1 MLPFDIPVSRTLDT
15 GGHFVCVGL
24 LGSPFILGAFYVLL
38 WSIAEPIDE
47 RWARLLP
54 DVSVV
59 MSVFNDARY
68 LVSALESVL
77 SQSDVD
83 LEFIIVDDGSTDESP
98 RLLAQ
103 FASGDPRLRVIR
115 QENAGLTRAL
125 MTGCSAASGEFIA
138 RQDADDVS
146 LPGRLAKQ
154 VQLLRS
160 DSRLVFVSCQAQV
173 IAPEGEIV
181 LSHTRPITP
190 EAGTDLLLHGG
201 SGPPGH
207 GTVMFRRDAYIRAG
221 GYRPEFYFA
230 QDCDLW
236 FRLAELGMLSY
247 SPDFLYQYRLAPGSL
262 SGSRNPVK
270 RLFADAVDE
279 CRALRMKGQSEE
291 PVLLYCR
298 TLKDRIH
305 ERSDSSEAGTMYF
318 LGRNLLKTHPLAA
331 LRYLLQSI
339 VKKPWNPKVWVCL
352 ILVPLFGVLRF
363 FRTIVRSQGT

>member
-1 MLPFDIPVSRTLDT
+1 MTSPIVDENSKHLPT
-15 GGHFVCVGL
+15 
-24 LGSPFILGAFYVLL
+24 
-38 WSIAEPIDE
+38 
-47 RWARLLP
+47 
-54 DVSVV
+54 VSVV
-59 MSVFNDARY
+59 MSVFNDAAY
-68 LVSALESVL
+68 LRRAIDGIL
-77 SQSDVD
+77 SQTGVD
-83 LEFIIVDDGSTDESP
+83 LEFIIVDDGSSDESP
-98 RLLAQ
+98 RILAEY
-103 FASGDPRLRVIR
+103 AARDHRVRVIR
-115 QENAGLTRAL
+115 QDNAGLTRAL
-125 MTGCSAASGEFIA
+125 ITGCSAASGEFIA

-181 LSHTRPITP
+181 LSHTRPTTP
-190 EAGTDLLLHGG
+190 EAATDLLLHGG

-236 FRLAELGMLSY
+236 FRLAELGQLSY

-305 ERSDSSEAGTMYF
+305 ERSDASEAGTMYF

-331 LRYLLQSI
+331 FRYLLQSVI
-339 VKKPWNPKVWVCL
+339 KRPWNLKVWACL

>member
-1 MLPFDIPVSRTLDT
+1 MPEI
-15 GGHFVCVGL
+15 
-24 LGSPFILGAFYVLL
+24 
-38 WSIAEPIDE
+38 
-47 RWARLLP
+47 
-54 DVSVV
+54 SVV

-68 LVSALESVL
+68 LAASLNSVL

-83 LEFIIVDDGSTDESP
+83 LELIVVDDGSTDDSP
-98 RLLAQ
+98 AILAR
-103 FASGDPRLRVIR
+103 FASADPRLRLVR
-115 QENAGLTRAL
+115 QMNSGLTAAL
-125 MTGCSAASGEFIA
+125 IFGCRLAVGEFIA
-138 RQDADDVS
+138 RQDADDLS
-146 LPGRLAKQ
+146 LPSRFAKQ
-154 VQLLRS
+154 VRLLRS
-160 DSRLVFVSCQAQV
+160 DPRLVFVSCQAQV

-190 EAGTDLLLHGG
+190 EAATDLLLHGG

-207 GTVMFRRDAYIRAG
+207 GTVMFRRDAYLRAG

-247 SPDFLYQYRLAPGSL
+247 SSEFLYQYRLAPGSL

-331 LRYLLQSI
+331 FRYLWQSMR
-339 VKKPWNPKVWVCL
+339 KKPVNPKVWACL
-352 ILVPLFGVLRF
+352 LMAPLFGVLRF
-363 FRTIVRSQGT
+363 FRPIVPPKGT

>member
-1 MLPFDIPVSRTLDT
+1 MPEL
-15 GGHFVCVGL
+15 
-24 LGSPFILGAFYVLL
+24 
-38 WSIAEPIDE
+38 
-47 RWARLLP
+47 
-54 DVSVV
+54 SVV

-68 LVSALESVL
+68 LAASLNSVL
-77 SQSDVD
+77 SQCDVD
-83 LEFIIVDDGSTDESP
+83 LELIVVDDGSTDDSP
-98 RLLAQ
+98 AILER
-103 FASGDPRLRVIR
+103 FAKVDPRLRILR
-115 QENAGLTRAL
+115 QVNSGLTAAL
-125 MTGCSAASGEFIA
+125 IVGCRLAVGEFIA
-138 RQDADDVS
+138 RQDADDLS
-146 LPGRLAKQ
+146 LPTRFVKQ
-154 VQLLRS
+154 VRLLRS
-160 DSRLVFVSCQAQV
+160 DPRLVFVSCQAQV

-190 EAGTDLLLHGG
+190 EAATELLLYGG

-207 GTVMFRRDAYIRAG
+207 GTVMFRRDAYILAG

-270 RLFADAVDE
+270 KLFANAVDE
-279 CRALRMKGQSEE
+279 CRASRLKGQSEE
-291 PVLLYCR
+291 SVLLYCR

-331 LRYLLQSI
+331 FRYLMQAML
-339 VKKPWNPKVWVCL
+339 KKPWNPKVWACL
-352 ILVPLFGVLRF
+352 ILTPLFGVLRL
-363 FRTIVRSQGT
+363 FRAIVRPQGT

>member
-1 MLPFDIPVSRTLDT
+1 MKTPEI
-15 GGHFVCVGL
+15 
-24 LGSPFILGAFYVLL
+24 
-38 WSIAEPIDE
+38 
-47 RWARLLP
+47 
-54 DVSVV
+54 SVV
-59 MSVFNDARY
+59 MSVYNDAAY
-68 LVSALESVL
+68 LRRAVDGIL
-77 SQSDVD
+77 SQGGVH
-83 LEFIIVDDGSTDESP
+83 LEFIIVDDGSSDESP
-98 RLLAQ
+98 RILSEYA
-103 FASGDPRLRVIR
+103 ARDHRVRVIR

-125 MTGCSAASGEFIA
+125 ITGCNAASGEFIA

-190 EAGTDLLLHGG
+190 EAATELLLYGG
-201 SGPPGH
+201 TGPPGH
-207 GTVMFRRDAYIRAG
+207 GTVMFRRDSYIRAG

-331 LRYLLQSI
+331 LRYLLQSVI
-339 VKKPWNPKVWVCL
+339 KKPWNLKVWACL
-352 ILVPLFGVLRF
+352 LLVPLFGVLRF
-363 FRTIVRSQGT
+363 FRAIVRPQGT

>member
-1 MLPFDIPVSRTLDT
+1 MKPPEI
-15 GGHFVCVGL
+15 
-24 LGSPFILGAFYVLL
+24 
-38 WSIAEPIDE
+38 
-47 RWARLLP
+47 
-54 DVSVV
+54 SVV
-59 MSVFNDARY
+59 MSVYNDAAY
-68 LVSALESVL
+68 LRTAVDGIL
-77 SQSDVD
+77 SQTGVD
-83 LEFIIVDDGSTDESP
+83 LEFIIVDDGSSDDSP
-98 RLLAQ
+98 GILAEY
-103 FASGDPRLRVIR
+103 AARDHRIRVIH

-125 MTGCSAASGEFIA
+125 ITGCNAASGEFIA

-190 EAGTDLLLHGG
+190 EAATELLLYGG

-247 SPDFLYQYRLAPGSL
+247 SPEFLYQYRLAPGSL

-279 CRALRMKGQSEE
+279 CRALRLKGLSEE

-298 TLKDRIH
+298 TLKNRIH

-318 LGRNLLKTHPLAA
+318 LGRNLLQTHPLAA
-331 LRYLLQSI
+331 LRYLLQSMI
-339 VKKPWNPKVWVCL
+339 KKPCNLKVWVCL
-352 ILVPLFGVLRF
+352 LMVPLFIVLLY
-363 FRTIVRSQGT
+363 FRSVVRPQGT

>member
-1 MLPFDIPVSRTLDT
+1 MKTPEI
-15 GGHFVCVGL
+15 
-24 LGSPFILGAFYVLL
+24 
-38 WSIAEPIDE
+38 
-47 RWARLLP
+47 
-54 DVSVV
+54 SVV
-59 MSVFNDARY
+59 MSVYNDAAY
-68 LVSALESVL
+68 LQRAVDGIL
-77 SQSDVD
+77 SQGGVD
-83 LEFIIVDDGSTDESP
+83 LEFIIVDDGSSDESP
-98 RLLAQ
+98 RILSEYA
-103 FASGDPRLRVIR
+103 ARDHRVRVIR

-125 MTGCSAASGEFIA
+125 ITGCNAASGEFIA

-173 IAPEGEIV
+173 IAPEGEVV
-181 LSHTRPITP
+181 LSHTRPIIP
-190 EAGTDLLLHGG
+190 EAATELLLYGG

-207 GTVMFRRDAYIRAG
+207 GTVMFRRNAYTRAG

-247 SPDFLYQYRLAPGSL
+247 SPDFLYQYRLAPDSL
-262 SGSRNPVK
+262 SGSRNSVK
-270 RLFADAVDE
+270 QLFAKAVDE

-318 LGRNLLKTHPLAA
+318 LGRNLLKTHPMAA
-331 LRYLLQSI
+331 LRYLLQSMM
-339 VKKPWNPKVWVCL
+339 KNPWNLKVWACL

-363 FRTIVRSQGT
+363 FRAIVRPQGT